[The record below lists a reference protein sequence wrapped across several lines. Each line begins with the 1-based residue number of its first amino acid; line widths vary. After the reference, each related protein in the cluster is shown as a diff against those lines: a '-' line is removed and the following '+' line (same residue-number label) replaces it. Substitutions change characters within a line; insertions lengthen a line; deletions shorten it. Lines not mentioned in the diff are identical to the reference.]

1 MVEIKDI
8 EQVVENKDTKQHQS
22 DEQDELIQCTQDEED
37 NMRND
42 EGRDDKKNEGALVV
56 YERRDEEVLSLS
68 IQNDNPWLWL
78 E

>member
-22 DEQDELIQCTQDEED
+22 DEQDKLIQYTQEEED
-37 NMRND
+37 NRRND

-56 YERRDEEVLSLS
+56 YEKRDEEVLHLS
-68 IQNDNPWLWL
+68 IQNDNPWQWL